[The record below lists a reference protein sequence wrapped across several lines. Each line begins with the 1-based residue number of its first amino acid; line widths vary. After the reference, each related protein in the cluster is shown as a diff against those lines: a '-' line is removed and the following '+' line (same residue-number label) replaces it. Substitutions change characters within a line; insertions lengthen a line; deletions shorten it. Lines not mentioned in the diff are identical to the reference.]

1 MNEYERVNMMEDKRW
16 TNILKCDI
24 MENTTLLGDA
34 EHRDRMAGLDV
45 KLKNE
50 NNHIHELKNN
60 IKKCYVQFK
69 EVNEDFKDLILSDA
83 GSKVFLE
90 RYRYLHPD
98 KIKSSI
104 NNSIHTIT
112 KVSNARVE
120 QFKTAIKNLED
131 IERRPNPQKGEQ
143 HYIKKRKMEKTMG
156 KIVNKVKKI
165 ALVDFTK
172 RKTKSMVND
181 VKQNLIKYDTVIEQL
196 QTDAKAMAM
205 VIMKEIETGTNF
217 NEDTA
222 NYIKTYFAEKDAKE
236 KSIGKNTSYLDKLNS
251 IMDSMEYSRKTLMQE
266 KPPTQIEKTFYSKLP
281 WNNDTS
287 DKKSHPD
294 NTIVEHAVKNKKAK
308 RKNNWC
314 NNISQFGIMYY
325 VHQNEKTKFLNNLKN
340 NIDVASADYK
350 FPENILD
357 YVTLGDIQPTNDELA
372 ANYII
377 KQTGYNGLE
386 ELIKYVESTK
396 NDLMNLSKLTTLRTT
411 LQNLLFKERLY
422 KKETVDKLKLLT
434 NKDIEFNKQ
443 VEIFKTYI
451 DDQQKNIFEVD
462 QIKIHYLKLFNDLY
476 FYVDNIKII
485 LKKLHVTIDDNKQLS
500 FIKMNLTSQENTLD
514 NTAEELTTLIEEVKS
529 MIGVIDGKFRWC
541 NLIIPDEFD
550 SKQMNFARAMYVFK
564 VQEYIHADLA
574 KRQMRFS
581 LLLKQNKST
590 DMPKKSEDI
599 LTREDMKRQAEQIV
613 KYFNE
618 KDTDSSKN
626 KRKPISFRKS
636 FI

>member
-1 MNEYERVNMMEDKRW
+1 
-16 TNILKCDI
+16 
-24 MENTTLLGDA
+24 
-34 EHRDRMAGLDV
+34 
-45 KLKNE
+45 
-50 NNHIHELKNN
+50 
-60 IKKCYVQFK
+60 
-69 EVNEDFKDLILSDA
+69 
-83 GSKVFLE
+83 
-90 RYRYLHPD
+90 
-98 KIKSSI
+98 
-104 NNSIHTIT
+104 
-112 KVSNARVE
+112 
-120 QFKTAIKNLED
+120 
-131 IERRPNPQKGEQ
+131 
-143 HYIKKRKMEKTMG
+143 
-156 KIVNKVKKI
+156 
-165 ALVDFTK
+165 
-172 RKTKSMVND
+172 
-181 VKQNLIKYDTVIEQL
+181 
-196 QTDAKAMAM
+196 
-205 VIMKEIETGTNF
+205 
-217 NEDTA
+217 
-222 NYIKTYFAEKDAKE
+222 
-236 KSIGKNTSYLDKLNS
+236 
-251 IMDSMEYSRKTLMQE
+251 MQE

-485 LKKLHVTIDDNKQLS
+485 LKKLHVS
-500 FIKMNLTSQENTLD
+500 
-514 NTAEELTTLIEEVKS
+514 V
-529 MIGVIDGKFRWC
+529 
-541 NLIIPDEFD
+541 
-550 SKQMNFARAMYVFK
+550 
-564 VQEYIHADLA
+564 
-574 KRQMRFS
+574 S
-581 LLLKQNKST
+581 LFLN
-590 DMPKKSEDI
+590 I
-599 LTREDMKRQAEQIV
+599 
-613 KYFNE
+613 
-618 KDTDSSKN
+618 
-626 KRKPISFRKS
+626 
-636 FI
+636 